1 MKYGVLFSCQDPP
14 GSSIGHPAVYE
25 AALEQ
30 VLAAEREG
38 YEWVNLTEHHV
49 AADGYL
55 PALLALLSAMAA
67 STERI
72 RLSTGMLI
80 LTLHNPIRIAEEA
93 AVVDIISNG
102 RLTLGVAAGY
112 REVEFQAMQVDYAT
126 RGRRF
131 SESLEILELA
141 WAGAPFSYDG
151 QIFKIPEVVVR
162 PLPVQR
168 PGIPLWLGGTTE
180 VALRRVVRYGS
191 PCFPGATDELGVVR
205 QRMSSY
211 DQMREQMGA
220 VSPRELV
227 LPRLAVVAD
236 TTAEARRR
244 ALPGIRAMF
253 ETYQSWGLPVD
264 FSQAL
269 QDWGLLDDL
278 VIVGDAEHC
287 RETVE
292 RYAELGTTD
301 LMLQF
306 ALPTIEPAVSA
317 ESQSRFIAQ
326 VAQRESAT
334 GSAV

>member
-14 GSSIGHPAVYE
+14 DSPIGHPAVYE

-30 VLAAEREG
+30 VLAAERQG

-67 STERI
+67 ITERI

-131 SESLEILELA
+131 SESLEILGLA
-141 WAGAPFSYDG
+141 WAGEPFSYDG
-151 QIFKIPEVVVR
+151 QIFKVPEVVVR

-191 PCFPGATDELGVVR
+191 PCFPGATDEIGVVR
-205 QRMSSY
+205 QRMGSY

-269 QDWGLLDDL
+269 RDWDRLDEL

-306 ALPTIEPAVSA
+306 ALPTLEPAVSA

-334 GSAV
+334 GGAA